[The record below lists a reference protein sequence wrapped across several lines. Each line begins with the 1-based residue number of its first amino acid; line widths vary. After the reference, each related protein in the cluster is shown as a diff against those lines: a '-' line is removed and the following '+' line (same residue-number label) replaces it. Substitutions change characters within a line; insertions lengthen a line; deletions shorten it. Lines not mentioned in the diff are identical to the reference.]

1 MVTPPASTSITSPN
15 RFHTKSGRG
24 PQCSAAQERSA
35 SPDLKEKSNLDPIM
49 KRTPQPTLTQS
60 KLTSMLQG
68 PPAGGSVPDVPARPT
83 LTTDQV
89 EMDTS
94 APPAQATTSVASSP
108 AIPPMTAEFFLK
120 ALKDNSDHIIK
131 SFNASLGALSQRID
145 DNAGRIANNSSAISS
160 LTTTSEAHRTELSH
174 LSDRVAMLERGG
186 GATVVTEEPAVL
198 SPEYLFA
205 RRSVRLW
212 PIPGGTDEEIW
223 ESVGEFLHDSLAIR
237 EDDLCQDDIESIERV
252 ATGRLT
258 DDRKEALVTFVD
270 RQKRDAVMSSSS
282 NLASKVDR
290 EGKPTAGIRLE
301 IPKEL
306 DGTFRLLSRFGTR
319 LRARHGTGTKRHIKF
334 DDYTASL
341 YTNIKLPGDNSWTR
355 ITPRMAKEDL
365 EASVRE
371 ENSQVKKRMAL
382 KLVPG
387 PRDRLSV
394 PVQDA
399 RITAP
404 PLLRSK
410 TPNAASAPTP
420 APSGK
425 RPRWSVPDRR
435 GRL

>member
-1 MVTPPASTSITSPN
+1 
-15 RFHTKSGRG
+15 
-24 PQCSAAQERSA
+24 
-35 SPDLKEKSNLDPIM
+35 M

-68 PPAGGSVPDVPARPT
+68 PPAGGSVPDVPSRPT

-94 APPAQATTSVASSP
+94 APSAQATTNVAASP

-145 DNAGRIANNSSAISS
+145 DNAGRIATNSSVITS
-160 LTTTSEAHRTELSH
+160 LTTASEVHRTELSQ
-174 LSDRVAMLERGG
+174 LSGRVAKLERGS
-186 GATVVTEEPAVL
+186 GATVVTEQPAVL

-212 PIPGGTDEEIW
+212 LIPGGTDEERW
-223 ESVGEFLHDSLAIR
+223 ESVGEFLHNTLAIR

-252 ATGRLT
+252 TTGRLA
-258 DDRKEALVTFVD
+258 DDRKEALVTFFD

-301 IPKEL
+301 IPREL

-341 YTNIKLPGDNSWTR
+341 YTNIKLPGDNSWTK

-365 EASVRE
+365 EASVQE

-404 PLLRSK
+404 PLLRS
-410 TPNAASAPTP
+410 NAASAPTP